1 MHTFILP
8 SSQLIHDVDSTRL
21 DTKQNSTNILA
32 RNITCRGGTG
42 IAFGSLGQYA
52 ELVSGASAA
61 LQTVTHTDVGTSDRC
76 YSRITSRTSSSRTSR

>member
-1 MHTFILP
+1 MT
-8 SSQLIHDVDSTRL
+8 STRL

-61 LQTVTHTDVGTSDRC
+61 LQTVTYADVDTFDR
-76 YSRITSRTSSSRTSR
+76 YHSRTTSRTWSSRTSR